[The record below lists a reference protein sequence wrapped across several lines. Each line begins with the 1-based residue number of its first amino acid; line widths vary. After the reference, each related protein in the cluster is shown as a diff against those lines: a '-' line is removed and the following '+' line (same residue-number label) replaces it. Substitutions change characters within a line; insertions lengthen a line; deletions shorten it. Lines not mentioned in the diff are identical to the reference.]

1 MARGYYSDLRAFIG
15 ELERRG
21 KLYRWR
27 KAVNKDTE
35 LMPLMRLQYRGL
47 SDEARQAFLYEK
59 VTDAKGNRYDMK
71 VITGMYG
78 ASREILTLGMGCKES
93 AEIYEKWRH
102 ALAHPIETATVERGV
117 AQERVHQGRELE
129 KFGLTSLPAPVEE
142 PGFSGGIR
150 VTAPFI
156 TRDPEDGIRNVG
168 MYSGHFKARD
178 RMIAGIARTHHA
190 MLYHHAS
197 ARRREKP
204 LPVAIVLGT
213 LPDIAYVAAANLPY
227 GIDELAI
234 AGGIRGRPV
243 EMVRC
248 KTIPLEVPAEAEVV
262 IEGEISIEE
271 TERGEP
277 FSDYPGYLMVERD
290 HRQVIKVKAI
300 THRSHALFT
309 AILVGL
315 PPSESNGISRTCRE
329 MMLYNFLKYSCN
341 LPEVLE
347 VCCPE
352 MGGGWNWWVIRM
364 RNSHPSK
371 PQQAL
376 QAASGMDPCNK
387 VIIVVD
393 EDIDP
398 KDPEMV
404 MWALSFAMQPHRDV
418 RIITGRVPLL
428 DPSAFSLMTKPSERM
443 YPPPVGCSGMLIDA
457 TRKGPYPPVGLP
469 KKPFMARALEI
480 WRKEGLSPLRLRT
493 PWYGYPLGL
502 WKDEDDELADR
513 VTEGDYFPLGRKGR
527 VKGKKR

>member
-1 MARGYYSDLRAFIG
+1 MMAGNYYIDLRAFIQ

-21 KLYRWR
+21 RLYRWKR
-27 KAVNKDTE
+27 QVNKDTE

-47 SDEARQAFLYEK
+47 SDERRQAFLYEN
-59 VTDAKGNRYDMK
+59 VTDAKGGRYDMK
-71 VITGMYG
+71 VVTGMYG
-78 ASREILTLGMGCKES
+78 SSRQILALGMACEEPE
-93 AEIYEKWRH
+93 EIYEKWRY
-102 ALAHPIETATVERGV
+102 ALAHPKEAVTVDYGPS
-117 AQERVHQGRELE
+117 QEQIHFGAKLE
-129 KFGLTSLPAPVEE
+129 NIGLTMLPAPVEE

-156 TRDPEDGIRNVG
+156 TRDPESGTRNVG
-168 MYSGHFKARD
+168 MYSGHFRSPD
-178 RMIAGIARTHHA
+178 SLIAGIARTHHA
-190 MLYHHAS
+190 MLYHFPS
-197 ARRREKP
+197 ARRRREG

-227 GIDELAI
+227 GIDELAV

-248 KTIPLEVPAEAEVV
+248 KTIPLEVPAEAEIV
-262 IEGEISIEE
+262 IEGEISTEVM
-271 TERGEP
+271 ERGEP
-277 FSDYPGYLMVERD
+277 FSDYPGYLMVERNL
-290 HRQVIKVKAI
+290 RPVVKVKAI
-300 THRSHALFT
+300 THRREALFT

-352 MGGGWNWWVIRM
+352 MGGGWNWWVIRL
-364 RNSHPSK
+364 RKSHPSK
-371 PQQAL
+371 PWQAL
-376 QAASGMDPCNK
+376 QAASGMDSANK

-398 KDPEMV
+398 KDPDMV

-418 RIITGRVPLL
+418 RIITARVPLL
-428 DPSAFSLMTKPSERM
+428 DPSAYSLMSDPKDSEQRSF
-443 YPPPVGCSGMLIDA
+443 PPPEGCSGILIDA

-469 KKPFMARALEI
+469 KRPFMERALEI
-480 WRKEGLSPLRLRT
+480 WHEEKLPSLDLKT

-502 WKDEDDELADR
+502 WKSEDDELAEM
-513 VTEGDYFPLGRKGR
+513 VTKGQYFAPY
-527 VKGKKR
+527 KKAGG

>member
-1 MARGYYSDLRAFIG
+1 MSETYYSDLRAFIG

-21 KLYRWR
+21 RLYRWGR
-27 KAVNKDTE
+27 AVDKDTE

-47 SDEARQAFLYEK
+47 SDDERKVFLYEE
-59 VTDAKGNRYDMK
+59 VTDGRRGRYEMK
-71 VITGMYG
+71 VVTGVYG
-78 ASREILTLGMGCKES
+78 VSRQVLALGMGCEE
-93 AEIYEKWRH
+93 AEGIYEKWRYAMGH
-102 ALAHPIETATVERGV
+102 LREPVVVDRGAV
-117 AQERVHQGRELE
+117 QEEVIVGG
-129 KFGLTSLPAPVEE
+129 GLKKSGLMRLPAPVEE
-142 PGFSGGIR
+142 PGFSGGVR

-156 TRDPEDGIRNVG
+156 TKDPESGVRNVG
-168 MYSGHFKARD
+168 MYSGHFLAPD
-178 RMIAGIARTHHA
+178 RLLATIAPTHHA
-190 MLYHHAS
+190 MLYHHS
-197 ARRREKP
+197 TARRRRES
-204 LPVAIVLGT
+204 LPVAIVLGA
-213 LPDIAYVAAANLPY
+213 LPDIAYAAAANVPY
-227 GIDELAI
+227 GVDELAV

-248 KTIPLEVPAEAEVV
+248 KTIALEVPAEAEIV

-271 TERGEP
+271 TEKEVP
-277 FSDYPGYLMVERD
+277 FSDYPGYLMLERD
-290 HRQVIKVKAI
+290 RWPVVRVTAI
-300 THRSHALFT
+300 TCRSDAIFT

-364 RNSHPSK
+364 RKTHPSK
-371 PQQAL
+371 PWQAL
-376 QAASGMDPCNK
+376 QAASGLGSCSK
-387 VIIVVD
+387 FIIVVD

-398 KDPEMV
+398 KDSEMV

-428 DPSAFSLMTKPSERM
+428 DPSALSLMNKPEERS
-443 YPPPVGCSGMLIDA
+443 YPPPVGCSGILIDA

-469 KKPFMARALEI
+469 KRPFIERALKI
-480 WRKEGLSPLRLRT
+480 WQEEGLSPLKLRT

-502 WKDEDDELADR
+502 WNKEDDELAEK
-513 VTEGDYFPLGRKGR
+513 VTQGKYF
-527 VKGKKR
+527 

>member
-1 MARGYYSDLRAFIG
+1 MKNGAMPWRIRSRRRPWSAARRRSGSIKGGSLRNWG
-15 ELERRG
+15 CPPPRVRG
-21 KLYRWR
+21 
-27 KAVNKDTE
+27 
-35 LMPLMRLQYRGL
+35 G
-47 SDEARQAFLYEK
+47 
-59 VTDAKGNRYDMK
+59 G
-71 VITGMYG
+71 
-78 ASREILTLGMGCKES
+78 
-93 AEIYEKWRH
+93 
-102 ALAHPIETATVERGV
+102 
-117 AQERVHQGRELE
+117 
-129 KFGLTSLPAPVEE
+129 

-156 TRDPEDGIRNVG
+156 TRDPQDGIRNVG

-190 MLYHHAS
+190 MLYHNAS

-352 MGGGWNWWVIRM
+352 MGGLR
-364 RNSHPSK
+364 RSSSAK
-371 PQQAL
+371 R
-376 QAASGMDPCNK
+376 ASASRWP
-387 VIIVVD
+387 
-393 EDIDP
+393 
-398 KDPEMV
+398 
-404 MWALSFAMQPHRDV
+404 
-418 RIITGRVPLL
+418 T
-428 DPSAFSLMTKPSERM
+428 
-443 YPPPVGCSGMLIDA
+443 
-457 TRKGPYPPVGLP
+457 
-469 KKPFMARALEI
+469 
-480 WRKEGLSPLRLRT
+480 RLRDSS
-493 PWYGYPLGL
+493 L
-502 WKDEDDELADR
+502 R
-513 VTEGDYFPLGRKGR
+513 
-527 VKGKKR
+527 